1 MLRKAQFAVTQRV
14 QHHFTHGQAHVL
26 ALFHSFRGPV
36 FEHFIWIDRLLDLVL
51 FPRFWIIASLSH
63 CMCWPPLIAILA
75 PVTNAASSEH
85 K

>member
-1 MLRKAQFAVTQRV
+1 MLRKTQFAVTQRV
-14 QHHFTHGQAHVL
+14 QHHFTHGQAHVP
-26 ALFHSFRGPV
+26 ALFHSFRGHV

-51 FPRFWIIASLSH
+51 FPRLWIIASLPH
-63 CMCWPPLIAILA
+63 CMCWPPLMAILA

>member
-36 FEHFIWIDRLLDLVL
+36 FEHFIWIDRLLDLVFSPVL
-51 FPRFWIIASLSH
+51 DHRFTTSLQAWQESKSATST
-63 CMCWPPLIAILA
+63 LYA
-75 PVTNAASSEH
+75 
-85 K
+85 